1 MINIFCTYQ
10 LKTVG
15 NKTQKRPNKGK
26 SLSPIKADQ
35 ARLQGGNIGIMLDC
49 LPSITCLDIDNAHT
63 KDGKVKSSVVYILNV
78 CEKAGAVIERSQS
91 GKGYHA
97 FLSGD
102 KPANVKTR
110 GKLNDGA
117 ILECYDSNSKQFI
130 ALSFDL
136 ITHPFKNIPQFYD
149 LLANV
154 KTGDCV
160 QQITSEYLLRKNSHD
175 KTDPSNF
182 KQHDLSDDE
191 VLKIASN
198 SKHGA
203 QFKRLHHDGDIDG
216 FSSASE
222 ADYAL
227 MRQYAYFCACNAAQM
242 KRLALN
248 SALVRQ
254 KWGEYSYLDQTISSA
269 IDNTKTVYD
278 PAFSANNNK
287 QKKNNVVKLNSSV
300 NFTSNTEIISTIKN
314 CSYNFLEVL
323 PPAIA
328 EFLSKSRPLPI
339 LQQQAAEYA
348 AKIANTRNYKTEKE
362 NYSDIYSH
370 ASYMYEETVQK
381 LYGFLQLD
389 INTTTVNK
397 RYLEANDA
405 LLGAG
410 DTLLVRSHM
419 NTGKTYAVMREN
431 IHKLL
436 KAKPHAKILALTG
449 RQVLAEDIARKTGLN
464 FYIDVKQLETAQEK
478 KQASYQLS
486 MCINSIGMVDLSIDY
501 DLIIIDESEL
511 TLSHILG
518 ATIADSDRKRTVQS
532 LYTLLGQ
539 ANNVICL
546 DAFISNVTHEAMHN
560 AGRNNIRLLN
570 NTYNPWSSVKVDW
583 YADKTRLL
591 DKASTLVDKNESVFI
606 FCNTKEGAKTRAK
619 YYINKYPSKK
629 ILCIHADNIKEQEQQ
644 DCIQDSSLLKD
655 YNIVI
660 ASPTIEAGFSIELE
674 EFKNVVG
681 FFVHTKEGT
690 GAALSSLQQLG
701 RSRCANNWHI
711 WCDVKHYDYTVGYG
725 ELLTEYVTSN
735 NFLSKHIQ
743 GDRLSAEFN
752 IDSLARLNASVKSW
766 ENTQRSALALTL
778 YTFISDYM
786 GMSVEFMTK
795 KGKKETRSDVKEAA
809 SEVLQQEI
817 EELVNAENIDESTAK
832 ELYGKKGTTG
842 VTRSQDLSLKKYE
855 LISMLPPSLAADYE
869 QFGEI
874 YLKNYMKK
882 VRRIEQLTCNKDVA
896 LKYAALKVDGGIR
909 VKEEKNSEIEPLP
922 VTEYAKKNTLL
933 YRTFMGH
940 ALKAA
945 GYDISRLSSHGL
957 EVEQLKKISFTIH
970 QIMGSDFHKFLVKN
984 WQAINMLGVCTH
996 LKSAETLYQP
1006 KVMSRLFISIFNG
1019 LYIPLNNKRRRVPS
1033 NSKFLYKTNK
1043 FDGTKQTNQTQHFDL
1058 HGGTNTDSE
1067 VVKNGGLVWV
1077 YWVDLERFKADKKS
1091 EQLYTILEERFTA
1104 GMNWMSEYC
1113 ADKELHTHAAKV
1125 EDLTPEQQESI
1136 KLVCNELDYDDAK
1149 KECESIFKGFT
1160 LDYQYYARA
1169 CNSYMFDY
1177 EETEPTTPIKLSIAT

>member
-1 MINIFCTYQ
+1 MINIFCTYE
-10 LKTVG
+10 LKTVA
-15 NKTQKRPNKGK
+15 NKTKKLPSKNNT
-26 SLSPIKADQ
+26 LSPIKAETS
-35 ARLQGGNIGIMLDC
+35 RLQGKNIGVMLDC
-49 LPSITCLDIDNAHT
+49 LPSITCLDIDDAHDKSGKI
-63 KDGKVKSSVVYILNV
+63 KDSVVYILNV

-102 KPANVKTR
+102 KPLNVKTR
-110 GKLNDGA
+110 VKLKDGT
-117 ILECYDSNSKQFI
+117 ILECYDSNSSQFI

-149 LLANV
+149 LIAKIN
-154 KTGDCV
+154 TGDCV
-160 QQITSEYLLRKNSHD
+160 QHITSEYLLRKNSRD
-175 KTDPSNF
+175 KTDPSDF
-182 KQHDLSDDE
+182 KQHDLTDSE
-191 VLKIASN
+191 VLKIAAN

-203 QFKRLHHDGDIDG
+203 QFKRLHNDGDIDG
-216 FSSASE
+216 FPSASE

-227 MRQYAYFCACNAAQM
+227 MLQYAYFCACNAAQM

-254 KWGEYSYLDQTISSA
+254 KWGEYSYLDQTIQHA
-269 IDNTKTVYD
+269 IEKTKTVYD
-278 PAFSANNNK
+278 PAFSAN
-287 QKKNNVVKLNSSV
+287 KKSNNVVKLNSSV
-300 NFTSNTEIISTIKN
+300 SFTSNTEIISTIKN

-348 AKIANTRNYKTEKE
+348 EKIANTRNYKTEKE

-370 ASYMYEETVQK
+370 ASYMYEETVQN

-389 INTTTVNK
+389 INTTAVNK

-419 NTGKTYAVMREN
+419 NTGKTFAVMREN

-532 LYTLLGQ
+532 LYTLLNQ
-539 ANNVICL
+539 ADNVICL
-546 DAFISNVTHEAMHN
+546 DAFISNVTHEAMQQS
-560 AGRNNIRLLN
+560 GRKNIRLLN

-591 DKASTLVDKNESVFI
+591 DKASALVDKNESVFI

-619 YYINKYPSKK
+619 YYTNKYPSKK

-644 DCIQDSSLLKD
+644 DCIQDSNLLKNYD
-655 YNIVI
+655 IVI

-701 RSRCANNWHI
+701 RSRCAQNWHI

-735 NFLSKHIQ
+735 NFLSKHVQ

-809 SEVLQQEI
+809 SEVLQQDI
-817 EELVNAENIDESTAK
+817 DELVNAESIDESTAK

-842 VTRSQDLSLKKYE
+842 VTRSQDLSLKKHE

-882 VRRIEQLTCNKDVA
+882 VRRIEQLTCDKNVA

-957 EVEQLKKISFTIH
+957 EVDQLKKISFTIH

-996 LKSAETLYQP
+996 INSVDKLHKHSVVS
-1006 KVMSRLFISIFNG
+1006 KLFTSIFNS
-1019 LYIPLNNKRRRVPS
+1019 LYIPLNCKRQRGTG
-1033 NSKFLYKTNK
+1033 NSKFLYKTNNLPVPP
-1043 FDGTKQTNQTQHFDL
+1043 QTPETQHSDL
-1058 HGGTNTDSE
+1058 HGGTKTDSE
-1067 VVKNGGLVWV
+1067 AVESGQRVRV
-1077 YWVDLERFKADKKS
+1077 YWVDLDRFKADKKS

-1125 EDLTPEQQESI
+1125 DDLTQEQQEAI
-1136 KLVCNELDYDDAK
+1136 MLVCQELDYDDAK

-1177 EETEPTTPIKLSIAT
+1177 EETEPTAPILKLSNAT